1 MEFGLR
7 IPEDISIIGFDNI
20 QFSEFSI
27 PALTTISVSCMDIG
41 IWSVRL
47 LQDRI
52 LYPYS
57 PVVKIQVSTELI
69 SRESVKERRLPAA
82 VK

>member
-1 MEFGLR
+1 
-7 IPEDISIIGFDNI
+7 
-20 QFSEFSI
+20 
-27 PALTTISVSCMDIG
+27 MDIG